1 MKLPEWHHRPEQPR
15 QGELG
20 VDQFL
25 KVADQFIAL
34 ANTKNRKIV
43 ATDLHF
49 AMLYAA
55 ARYNAHVG
63 KNVME
68 VTDHDAFIEHMSKQY
83 VDILREHMA
92 DPTV

>member
-1 MKLPEWHHRPEQPR
+1 MASPPGTAKR
-15 QGELG
+15 GELG

-25 KVADQFIAL
+25 VADQFIAL
-34 ANTKNRKIV
+34 ANTKNKKIV

-55 ARYNAHVG
+55 AQYNAHVG

-68 VTDHDAFIEHMSKQY
+68 VADHDAFIEHMSKHA
-83 VDILREHMA
+83 DILREHMA

>member
-1 MKLPEWHHRPEQPR
+1 MKLPEWHHRPDQPR

-34 ANTKNRKIV
+34 ANTKNKKIV

-68 VTDHDAFIEHMSKQY
+68 VADHDAFIEHMSKQY
-83 VDILREHMA
+83 ADILREHMA